1 MHHSPAVHSRLQT
14 CRSSLLE
21 GAPSSLPISGWE
33 QIPEGPGTGLTGLT
47 GAQLWVHAHALS
59 PSPAQEPSPALTPWL
74 APPEA
79 ARRLKS
85 CASLLCELGREQWAR
100 SDQGFSA
107 GPADSHTH
115 RDGIPRQGRHLHRA
129 PGIYCTCPS
138 PETHRVPGSDGL
150 FRFRDLPK
158 PNRDPKLFF
167 MKD

>member
-1 MHHSPAVHSRLQT
+1 MGTDPRGTWDWLNWAHRSPALGACT
-14 CRSSLLE
+14 CPLPLV
-21 GAPSSLPISGWE
+21 PSS
-33 QIPEGPGTGLTGLT
+33 
-47 GAQLWVHAHALS
+47 
-59 PSPAQEPSPALTPWL
+59 AQEPSPALTPWL